1 VASIEK
7 LGAVCAYKIVSL
19 SDVAGIVT
27 DSPASNPMVREL
39 RDGGASIIQAPLQR
53 LRRAAPS
60 GPFPRVPG
68 RSTHPF

>member
-7 LGAVCAYKIVSL
+7 LGAVCACKIVSL

-39 RDGGASIIQAPLQR
+39 RDGGASIIQAP
-53 LRRAAPS
+53 
-60 GPFPRVPG
+60 
-68 RSTHPF
+68 